1 MRILMCCEFYPPSVG
16 GVQRVMQEVA
26 ENLVQ
31 RGHAVTVTTTW
42 LPERSFKELNG
53 VNVREF
59 KISGN
64 RVMGLN
70 GELDGYRRLVVSGG
84 FDVIL
89 INAAQQ
95 WAFDA
100 LWEVLPQIKAR
111 KVHIPCGYSGFY
123 QPRYADYYREMPD
136 ILRRFDH
143 LIFHASDYRDIN
155 FCRRHHLSRY
165 SIIPNGASRN
175 EFENPPA
182 LDFRRQAGLAGDR
195 FIFLSL
201 GSPPFQKGHLEVA
214 RAYARLKLPFDS
226 ALILNGNYSPR
237 EDLRLQPAE
246 TRLKVRAQHAVRC
259 LSGRGGHPAV
269 EFEKAVRAARRD
281 PGKQLFI
288 SDLPRKELIAAFFAS
303 DLFVFASHVD
313 YSPLVLFES
322 AAAGLPFISV
332 PVGNAAEIARW
343 TEGGIICPANTD
355 REGNTRVAPIVLA
368 REMQQLASNR
378 KQLERLSRC
387 GRENWR
393 QRFSW
398 DKIAQR
404 YEEILVGC

>member
-1 MRILMCCEFYPPSVG
+1 
-16 GVQRVMQEVA
+16 
-26 ENLVQ
+26 
-31 RGHAVTVTTTW
+31 
-42 LPERSFKELNG
+42 
-53 VNVREF
+53 
-59 KISGN
+59 
-64 RVMGLN
+64 MGLH
-70 GELDGYRRLVVSGG
+70 GELDAYRRFIVSGG
-84 FDVIL
+84 FDAIL
-89 INAAQQ
+89 ISATQQ
-95 WAFDA
+95 WTFDA
-100 LWEVLPQIKAR
+100 FWEVLPQIKAR

-123 QPRYADYYREMPD
+123 QSRYADYYKNMPD

-155 FCRRHHLSRY
+155 FCRGHHLTRY
-165 SIIPNGASRN
+165 SIIPNGASRK
-175 EFENPPA
+175 EFENPPT
-182 LDFRRQAGLAGDR
+182 LDFRHHVGLMEDC
-195 FIFLSL
+195 FIFLSV
-201 GSPPFQKGHLEVA
+201 GSPPFQKGHLEVT
-214 RAYARLKLPFDS
+214 RAYAGLQLPFNS